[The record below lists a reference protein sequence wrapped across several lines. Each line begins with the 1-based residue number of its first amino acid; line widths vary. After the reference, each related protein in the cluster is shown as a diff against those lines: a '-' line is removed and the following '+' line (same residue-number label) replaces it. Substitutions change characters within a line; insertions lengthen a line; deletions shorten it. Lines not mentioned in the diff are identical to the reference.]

1 MFKLLEN
8 YKYKGKFVYAAS
20 DNLIEKCNA
29 PSNCGGVYIIFHGE
43 SILYIGSSGRRRRN
57 GIISIR
63 TSGLGGMKDRIV
75 NGYHPK
81 FGKKKRKLIFPI
93 IMEEQGIDKLVFKWY
108 VTFDD
113 DELLD
118 YPPSIEKILLKEYYS
133 KYDCY
138 PSWHK

>member
-1 MFKLLEN
+1 M
-8 YKYKGKFVYAAS
+8 
-20 DNLIEKCNA
+20 
-29 PSNCGGVYIIFHGE
+29 
-43 SILYIGSSGRRRRN
+43 
-57 GIISIR
+57 
-63 TSGLGGMKDRIV
+63 GGMKDRIV